1 MWTSVGVLVG
11 IALVALTGWQPLDPI
26 VALAVGVNILWTGY
40 HLLRGSVSGLLS
52 ATLPEHER
60 VQIDTV
66 LERYRTEHGVTFAP
80 LRTVESGRQRFVFVV
95 LTVPSEWTVMAAHDM
110 TEQLEADIDDI
121 LPGTETFIHVEP
133 AEARAGQLQA

>member
-1 MWTSVGVLVG
+1 
-11 IALVALTGWQPLDPI
+11 
-26 VALAVGVNILWTGY
+26 
-40 HLLRGSVSGLLS
+40 
-52 ATLPEHER
+52 
-60 VQIDTV
+60 V
-66 LERYRTEHGVTFAP
+66 LERYRTERGVTFAP

-133 AEARAGQLQA
+133 QGVATG